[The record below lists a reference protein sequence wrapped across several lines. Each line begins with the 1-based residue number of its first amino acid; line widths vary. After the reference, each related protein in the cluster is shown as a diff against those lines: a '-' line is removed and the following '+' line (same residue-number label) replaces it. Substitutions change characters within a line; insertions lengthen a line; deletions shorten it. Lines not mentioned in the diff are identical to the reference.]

1 MCGLVAVKTAAKNGL
16 LSWDRDEIKQLLI
29 VNSIRGSHSTGL
41 AGVNTVKGSEVCIV
55 KSTGSPY
62 NLFSYADTD
71 KFLGRMVTEFDTVM
85 GHGRY
90 ATRGEINAVNAH
102 PFQEGHITLAHNGV
116 INNFYSL
123 KDFQKHKGI
132 EVDSHLIAKLIEE
145 EGVENVLPQVEGAFV
160 FMWHDAND
168 NTFNIARNAQRPLWI
183 AKQKNRE
190 TITMASEALN
200 LQLIASRNN
209 TALEQLVEF
218 PHNVIWT
225 FPAGEVVPE
234 ERAFKSYVPKAYSYA
249 GKDYTRQDAIFT
261 LPPVTTIKPNGG
273 TRSSTTTTALTE
285 LDEILLDNVQGA
297 GQVVVGE
304 SIKFVID
311 YSHHSTTQ
319 EVAIVG
325 FNENFPDMIFR
336 TVVPMPMDEKIL
348 LSVDYVQGVITSIM
362 AVTMGEQTNRNANFM
377 VFMKDP
383 KFGFDNEEED
393 EDLLAEQG
401 TVPLI
406 DMMSGAIEQVTITN
420 YKEIAK
426 RGCGWC
432 PSPLSKR
439 ALKDPTKLLLY
450 DAIYCLS

>member
-1 MCGLVAVKTAAKNGL
+1 
-16 LSWDRDEIKQLLI
+16 
-29 VNSIRGSHSTGL
+29 
-41 AGVNTVKGSEVCIV
+41 VCIV

-90 ATRGEINAVNAH
+90 ATRGEINAINAH

-116 INNFYSL
+116 INNFFSL

-209 TALEQLVEF
+209 TALEQVIEF

-225 FPAGEVVPE
+225 FPAGEIVPQ
-234 ERAFKSYVPKAYSYA
+234 ERAFKSYVPKSYSY
-249 GKDYTRQDAIFT
+249 GRDYTKQDTTFI
-261 LPPVTTIKPNGG
+261 LPPVSTIKPNGG
-273 TRSSTTTTALTE
+273 TRSSTTTTPLTD

-311 YSHHSTTQ
+311 DYNQHNTTK
-319 EVAIVG
+319 EMSIVG
-325 FNENFPDMIFR
+325 FNESFPDMIFR
-336 TVVPMPMDEKIL
+336 TVVPLPIDEKIL
-348 LSVDYVQGVITSIM
+348 LSVDYVQGIITSIM
-362 AVTMGEQTNRNANFM
+362 PVTMGDQTNRNANFL
-377 VFMKDP
+377 VFMKEP
-383 KFGFDNEEED
+383 KFGFDNVDED
-393 EDLLAEQG
+393 EEDLLSEQG

-406 DMMSGAIEQVTITN
+406 DMMSQAIENVSISN
-420 YKEIAK
+420 YREIAK

-432 PSPLSKR
+432 SGNLSKR

-450 DAIYCLS
+450 DAGEGRDEETSGQFIICPDCVRGYEAATNDKTKKAH